1 MPQPSDYEF
10 VCKPYGGTTGNL
22 TNRAVVYELRREGA
36 ESIIWTTTV
45 TTTADKGENISYL
58 IPHQEHGSYILSV
71 YFETMLLVESV
82 EPVSAMIISSTI
94 SARLLRHLSIT
105 FSSFLTIMQR
115 LIVII
120 TLLLPC
126 RNLRH
131 K

>member
-36 ESIIWTTTV
+36 ESILWTTTV

-71 YFETMLLVESV
+71 YIQASIPNSTRVLVS
-82 EPVSAMIISSTI
+82 PS
-94 SARLLRHLSIT
+94 
-105 FSSFLTIMQR
+105 
-115 LIVII
+115 
-120 TLLLPC
+120 
-126 RNLRH
+126 
-131 K
+131 